1 MSDGKKKLSFLTVIS
16 TIICVVFVCEA
27 AAPAAAI
34 GNQQFFWWIF
44 LILTFLL
51 PYGMV
56 VAELGTTYDGE
67 GGIYDW
73 VRDGLGDK
81 WGARISYYYWVN
93 YPLWIA
99 SLATMFPDIL
109 GMVFGVEFNL
119 IAKIGI
125 DLAFVWIVYLMG
137 CSKAADSEWVLNG
150 GAVIKVAVAVIV
162 GALGIWYAMENG
174 FANDMSAA
182 TFLPELTNTNA
193 LGYLSIIIFNF
204 MGFEVICTMTDDM
217 ADPARDIPKAIIVG
231 GLSIAVIYLFAG
243 FGIGAAVPADSID
256 PDYGM
261 IYAVQTMVG
270 DSMIFKVI
278 CIAFLIT
285 LFANMAAWSFGV
297 NSVARYA
304 AEHGNMPKV
313 FASMIS
319 DDDMP
324 NGVNSVARYA
334 AEHGNMPKVFAS
346 MISDDDMPNGAN
358 LVNAIVASLVL
369 CLQLVPID
377 AISNGVFWML
387 FGTSV
392 VFLLLTYIPMF
403 PAFLNLRKNDPSRA
417 RIFTF
422 PFKGVMM
429 KVMLAI
435 PCIELILAIV
445 ATLIPFSVDEIGD
458 KVPMIVIFI
467 VLLLIGEVVRVV
479 SAKGRETEYKGFTP
493 ELAAQRLAEE
503 AAEAEES

>member
-1 MSDGKKKLSFLTVIS
+1 MSGKKKFSFVSVILSV
-16 TIICVVFVCEA
+16 ICVVFVAEA

-51 PYGMV
+51 PYGMI

-81 WGARISYYYWVN
+81 WGARISWYYWVN

-109 GMVFGVEFNL
+109 GMVFGVTFDL
-119 IAKIGI
+119 PVAIAIE
-125 DLAFVWIVYLMG
+125 LAFVWIVYLMG
-137 CSKAADSEWVLNG
+137 RSKAADSEWVLNG
-150 GAVIKVAVAVIV
+150 GAIIKVAVAVIV

-174 FANDMSAA
+174 FASDMSPA

-217 ADPARDIPKAIIVG
+217 ANPERDIPKAIIMG
-231 GLSIAVIYLFAG
+231 GIAIAVIYLFAG
-243 FGIGAAVPADSID
+243 FGIGAAIPAADID

-270 DSMIFKVI
+270 DSAIFKII

-319 DDDMP
+319 
-324 NGVNSVARYA
+324 
-334 AEHGNMPKVFAS
+334 K
-346 MISDDDMPNGAN
+346 DDMPNGAN
-358 LVNAIVASLVL
+358 LVNAVVASLVL
-369 CLQLVPID
+369 ALQLVPID
-377 AISNGVFWML
+377 AISNGIFWML

-403 PAFLNLRKNDPSRA
+403 PAFLNLRKNDPNRE
-417 RIFTF
+417 RVFTF
-422 PFKGVMM
+422 PFKGALM
-429 KVMLAI
+429 KVAI
-435 PCIELILAIV
+435 AVPCIELVLTIV
-445 ATLIPFSVDEIGD
+445 ATVVPLSEAEIAD
-458 KVPMIVIFI
+458 KVPMLIIFI
-467 VLLLIGEVVRVV
+467 VILLLGEVVRVW
-479 SAKGRETEYKGFTP
+479 SARDRKEEYKGLTP
-493 ELAAQRLAEE
+493 ELAAKRLAEE
-503 AAEAEES
+503 AEEK

>member
-137 CSKAADSEWVLNG
+137 RSKAADSEWVLNG
-150 GAVIKVAVAVIV
+150 GAIIKVAVAVIV

-243 FGIGAAVPADSID
+243 FGIGAAVSADSID

-261 IYAVQTMVG
+261 IYAVQTIVG

-313 FASMIS
+313 FASMMLITLC
-319 DDDMP
+319 
-324 NGVNSVARYA
+324 R
-334 AEHGNMPKVFAS
+334 HGNMPKVSIPSIPDYGMIHAVPDMAAWSMAS
-346 MISDDDMPNGAN
+346 THLHAAEHGCSPTWLPDDLGSTVDDMLAMRRAWQH
-358 LVNAIVASLVL
+358 NAISIWRFFRIRSNSLL
-369 CLQLVPID
+369 YSSCCH
-377 AISNGVFWML
+377 SC
-387 FGTSV
+387 S
-392 VFLLLTYIPMF
+392 
-403 PAFLNLRKNDPSRA
+403 K
-417 RIFTF
+417 
-422 PFKGVMM
+422 
-429 KVMLAI
+429 
-435 PCIELILAIV
+435 
-445 ATLIPFSVDEIGD
+445 
-458 KVPMIVIFI
+458 
-467 VLLLIGEVVRVV
+467 VLL
-479 SAKGRETEYKGFTP
+479 KRE
-493 ELAAQRLAEE
+493 R
-503 AAEAEES
+503 

>member
-1 MSDGKKKLSFLTVIS
+1 MSEGKKHLSFLTIIS
-16 TIICVVFVCEA
+16 TVICVVFVCEA

-44 LILTFLL
+44 LIITFLL

-93 YPLWIA
+93 YPLWIT
-99 SLATMFPDIL
+99 SLAVLFPPIL
-109 GMVFGVEFNL
+109 NLAFGWDFSLPVQIL
-119 IAKIGI
+119 IELG
-125 DLAFVWIVYLMG
+125 FVWIVYLIG
-137 CSKAADSEWVLNG
+137 RSKVADSEWVLNG
-150 GAVIKVAVAVIV
+150 GALIKVVVAVLV
-162 GALGIWYAMENG
+162 GALGIWYASQNG

-182 TFLPELTNTNA
+182 TFMPELTNTNA
-193 LGYLSIIIFNF
+193 LSYLSIIIFNF

-217 ADPARDIPKAIIVG
+217 ADPAKDIPKAIIAG
-231 GLSIAVIYLFAG
+231 GLAIAVIYLFAG
-243 FGIGAAVPADSID
+243 FGIGAAIPADQID

-261 IYAVQTMVG
+261 IVALQTMVG
-270 DSMIFKVI
+270 DSPIFQIV
-278 CIAFLIT
+278 CVAFLIT

-319 DDDMP
+319 
-324 NGVNSVARYA
+324 
-334 AEHGNMPKVFAS
+334 K
-346 MISDDDMPNGAN
+346 DDMPNGAN
-358 LVNAIVASLVL
+358 LVNAVVASLTL
-369 CLQLVPID
+369 ALQLVPID
-377 AISNGVFWML
+377 AISKGLFWML

-403 PAFLNLRKNDPSRA
+403 PAFLNLRKNDPNRE

-422 PFKGVMM
+422 PFKGAMM
-429 KVMLAI
+429 KVALIVPAA
-435 PCIELILAIV
+435 ELVIAIV
-445 ATLIPFSVDEIGD
+445 ATICPLSAAEMGE
-458 KVPMIVIFI
+458 KLPMLGMF
-467 VLLLIGEVVRVV
+467 VLLVVVGEIVRVV
-479 SAKGRETEYKGFTP
+479 SAKGRTEEYKGLTP
-493 ELAAQRLAEE
+493 ELAAERLAEE
-503 AAEAEES
+503 AKDAE

>member
-1 MSDGKKKLSFLTVIS
+1 MAEKAKKLSFLTVIS
-16 TIICVVFVCEA
+16 TVICVVFVCEA

-51 PYGMV
+51 PYGMI

-73 VRDGLGDK
+73 VREGLGDK
-81 WGARISYYYWVN
+81 WGARISWYYWVN

-109 GMVFGVEFNL
+109 GMVFGVTFDL
-119 IAKIGI
+119 PVAIAIE
-125 DLAFVWIVYLMG
+125 LAFVWIVYLMG
-137 CSKAADSEWVLNG
+137 RSKAADSEWVLNG
-150 GAVIKVAVAVIV
+150 GAIIKVAVAVIV

-174 FANDMSAA
+174 FASDMSPA

-217 ADPARDIPKAIIVG
+217 ANPERDIPKAIIMG
-231 GLSIAVIYLFAG
+231 GLAIAVIYLFAG
-243 FGIGAAVPADSID
+243 FGIGAAIPAADID

-270 DSMIFKVI
+270 DSAIFKII

-319 DDDMP
+319 
-324 NGVNSVARYA
+324 
-334 AEHGNMPKVFAS
+334 K
-346 MISDDDMPNGAN
+346 DDMPNGAN
-358 LVNAIVASLVL
+358 LVNAVVASLVL
-369 CLQLVPID
+369 ALQLVPID
-377 AISNGVFWML
+377 AISDGIFWML

-403 PAFLNLRKNDPSRA
+403 PAFLNLRKNDPNRE
-417 RIFTF
+417 RVFTF
-422 PFKGVMM
+422 PFKGALM
-429 KVMLAI
+429 KVAI
-435 PCIELILAIV
+435 AVPCIELVLTIV
-445 ATLIPFSVDEIGD
+445 ATVVPLSEAEIAD
-458 KVPMIVIFI
+458 KVPMLIIFI
-467 VLLLIGEVVRVV
+467 VILLLGEVVRVW
-479 SAKGRETEYKGFTP
+479 SARDRKEEYKGLTP
-493 ELAAQRLAEE
+493 ELAAKRLAEE
-503 AAEAEES
+503 AEEK

>member
-1 MSDGKKKLSFLTVIS
+1 MSDSKKKLSFLTVIS
-16 TIICVVFVCEA
+16 TVICVVFVCEA

-51 PYGMV
+51 PYGLI

-81 WGARISYYYWVN
+81 WGARISFYYWVN
-93 YPLWIA
+93 YPFWIA

-109 GMVFGVEFNL
+109 GMVFGVSFEL
-119 IAKIGI
+119 PVALAIE
-125 DLAFVWIVYLMG
+125 LAFVWIVYLMG
-137 CSKAADSEWVLNG
+137 RSKAADSEWVLNG
-150 GAVIKVAVAVIV
+150 GALIKVAVAVIV

-174 FANDMSAA
+174 FASDMSPH
-182 TFLPELTNTNA
+182 TFLPELTNVNA

-217 ADPARDIPKAIIVG
+217 ADPKKDIPKAIITG
-231 GLSIAVIYLFAG
+231 GLAIAAIYLFAG
-243 FGIGAAVPADSID
+243 FGIGAAVPADQID

-261 IYAVQTMVG
+261 IYALQTMVG
-270 DSMIFKVI
+270 DSAIFKIV

-319 DDDMP
+319 
-324 NGVNSVARYA
+324 
-334 AEHGNMPKVFAS
+334 K
-346 MISDDDMPNGAN
+346 DDMPNGAN
-358 LVNAIVASLVL
+358 LVNAVVASLVL
-369 CLQLVPID
+369 ALQLVPIE
-377 AISNGVFWML
+377 AISEGIFWML

-403 PAFLNLRKNDPSRA
+403 PAFLNLRKNDPNRE
-417 RIFTF
+417 RVFTF
-422 PFKGVMM
+422 PFKGALM
-429 KVMLAI
+429 KVAI
-435 PCIELILAIV
+435 AVPCIELVLAIV
-445 ATLIPFSVDEIGD
+445 ATIVPLSAEEVPE
-458 KVPMIVIFI
+458 KVPMLIIFL
-467 VLLLIGEVVRVV
+467 VLLVIGEVVRVW
-479 SAKGRETEYKGFTP
+479 SARGRKEEYKGLTP
-493 ELAAQRLAEE
+493 ELAAERL
-503 AAEAEES
+503 AAEAEADAE

>member
-1 MSDGKKKLSFLTVIS
+1 MSEEKKHLSFLTVIS
-16 TIICVVFVCEA
+16 TVICVVFVCEA

-93 YPLWIA
+93 YPLWIT
-99 SLATMFPDIL
+99 SLAVLFPPIL
-109 GMVFGVEFNL
+109 NLAFGWNFSLPVQIL
-119 IAKIGI
+119 IE
-125 DLAFVWIVYLMG
+125 LAFVWIVYLIG
-137 CSKAADSEWVLNG
+137 RSKAADSEWVLNG
-150 GAVIKVAVAVIV
+150 GALIKVVVAVLV
-162 GALGIWYAMENG
+162 GALGIWYASQNG
-174 FANDMSAA
+174 FASDMSAA

-204 MGFEVICTMTDDM
+204 MGFEVICTMTGDM
-217 ADPARDIPKAIIVG
+217 ADPAKDIPKAIIAG
-231 GLSIAVIYLFAG
+231 GLAIAVIYLFAG
-243 FGIGAAVPADSID
+243 FGIGAAIPADEID
-256 PDYGM
+256 ASYGM
-261 IYAVQTMVG
+261 IVAVQTMVSG
-270 DSMIFKVI
+270 TALAPLFQII
-278 CIAFLIT
+278 CVAFLIT

-324 NGVNSVARYA
+324 NG
-334 AEHGNMPKVFAS
+334 
-346 MISDDDMPNGAN
+346 AN
-358 LVNAIVASLVL
+358 LVNAIVASLTL
-369 CLQLVPID
+369 ALQLVPID
-377 AISNGVFWML
+377 AISNGLFWML

-403 PAFLNLRKNDPSRA
+403 PAFLNLRKNDPNRE
-417 RIFTF
+417 RVFTF
-422 PFKGVMM
+422 PFKGTMM
-429 KVMLAI
+429 KVALAV
-435 PCIELILAIV
+435 PAIELVLAIV
-445 ATLIPFSVDEIGD
+445 ATLVPLSADEIES
-458 KVPMIVIFI
+458 KVPMLIIFF
-467 VLLLIGEVVRVV
+467 VLLAIGEVVRVV
-479 SAKGRETEYKGFTP
+479 SAKDRTEEYKGLTP

-503 AAEAEES
+503 AAAGDEE

>member
-1 MSDGKKKLSFLTVIS
+1 MAEKAKKLSFLTVIS
-16 TIICVVFVCEA
+16 TVICVVFVCEA

-51 PYGMV
+51 PYGMI

-81 WGARISYYYWVN
+81 WGARISWYYWVN

-109 GMVFGVEFNL
+109 GMVFGVSFDLPVAMAIE
-119 IAKIGI
+119 
-125 DLAFVWIVYLMG
+125 LAFVWIVYLMG
-137 CSKAADSEWVLNG
+137 RSKAADSEWVLNG
-150 GAVIKVAVAVIV
+150 GALIKVIVAVAV

-174 FANDMSAA
+174 FASDMSAQ
-182 TFLPELTNTNA
+182 TFLPDIANVDA

-217 ADPARDIPKAIIVG
+217 ADPARDIPKAIIMG
-231 GLSIAVIYLFAG
+231 GAAIAVIYLFAG
-243 FGIGAAVPADSID
+243 FGIGAAIPAAEID

-270 DSMIFKVI
+270 DSAIFKII

-319 DDDMP
+319 
-324 NGVNSVARYA
+324 
-334 AEHGNMPKVFAS
+334 K
-346 MISDDDMPNGAN
+346 DDMPNGAN
-358 LVNAIVASLVL
+358 LVNAVVATLVL
-369 CLQLVPID
+369 ALQLVPVE
-377 AISNGVFWML
+377 AISDGIFWML

-403 PAFLNLRKNDPSRA
+403 PAFLNLRKNDPNRE

-422 PFKGVMM
+422 PFKGALM
-429 KVMLAI
+429 KVAI
-435 PCIELILAIV
+435 AVPCIELVLTIV
-445 ATLIPFSVDEIGD
+445 ATIVPLSEAEIAD
-458 KVPMIVIFI
+458 KVPMLIIFI
-467 VLLLIGEVVRVV
+467 VIVLIGEVVRVW
-479 SAKGRETEYKGFTP
+479 SARGRKEEYKGLTP

-503 AAEAEES
+503 AESEE

>member
-1 MSDGKKKLSFLTVIS
+1 MSEGKKHLSFLTIIS
-16 TIICVVFVCEA
+16 TVICVVFVCEA

-93 YPLWIA
+93 YPLWIT
-99 SLATMFPDIL
+99 SLAVLFPPIL
-109 GMVFGVEFNL
+109 NLAFGWDFSLPVQIL
-119 IAKIGI
+119 IELG
-125 DLAFVWIVYLMG
+125 FVWIVYLIG
-137 CSKAADSEWVLNG
+137 RSKVADSEWVLNG
-150 GAVIKVAVAVIV
+150 GALIKVVVAVLV
-162 GALGIWYAMENG
+162 GALGIWYASQNG

-182 TFLPELTNTNA
+182 TFMPELTNTNA
-193 LGYLSIIIFNF
+193 LSYLSIIIFNF

-217 ADPARDIPKAIIVG
+217 ADPAKDIPKAIIAG
-231 GLSIAVIYLFAG
+231 GLAIAVIYLFAG
-243 FGIGAAVPADSID
+243 FGIGAAIPADQID

-261 IYAVQTMVG
+261 IVALQTMVG
-270 DSMIFKVI
+270 DSPIFQIV
-278 CIAFLIT
+278 CVAFLIT

-319 DDDMP
+319 
-324 NGVNSVARYA
+324 
-334 AEHGNMPKVFAS
+334 K
-346 MISDDDMPNGAN
+346 DDMPNGAN
-358 LVNAIVASLVL
+358 LVNAVVASLTL
-369 CLQLVPID
+369 ALQLVPID
-377 AISNGVFWML
+377 AISKGLFWML

-403 PAFLNLRKNDPSRA
+403 PAFLNLRKNDPNRE
-417 RIFTF
+417 RVFTF
-422 PFKGVMM
+422 PFKGAMM
-429 KVMLAI
+429 KVALAV
-435 PCIELILAIV
+435 PCIELVLAIV
-445 ATLIPFSVDEIGD
+445 ATLVPLSADEVES
-458 KVPMIVIFI
+458 KVPMLIIFF
-467 VLLLIGEVVRVV
+467 VLLAIGEVVRVV
-479 SAKGRETEYKGFTP
+479 SAKGRTEEYKGLTP

-503 AAEAEES
+503 AAAGDEE

>member
-1 MSDGKKKLSFLTVIS
+1 MSEGKKHLSFLTIIS
-16 TIICVVFVCEA
+16 TVICVVFVCEA

-93 YPLWIA
+93 YPLWIT
-99 SLATMFPDIL
+99 SLAVLFPPIL
-109 GMVFGVEFNL
+109 NLAFGWDFSLPVQIL
-119 IAKIGI
+119 IELG
-125 DLAFVWIVYLMG
+125 FVWIVYLIG
-137 CSKAADSEWVLNG
+137 RSKVADSEWVLNG
-150 GAVIKVAVAVIV
+150 GALIKVVVAVLV
-162 GALGIWYAMENG
+162 GALGIWYASQNG

-182 TFLPELTNTNA
+182 TFMPELTNTNA
-193 LGYLSIIIFNF
+193 LSYLSIIIFNF

-217 ADPARDIPKAIIVG
+217 ADPAKDIPKAIIAG
-231 GLSIAVIYLFAG
+231 GLAIAVIYLFAG
-243 FGIGAAVPADSID
+243 FGIGAAIPADQID

-261 IYAVQTMVG
+261 IVALQTMVG
-270 DSMIFKVI
+270 DSPLFQIV
-278 CIAFLIT
+278 CVAFLIT

-324 NGVNSVARYA
+324 NG
-334 AEHGNMPKVFAS
+334 
-346 MISDDDMPNGAN
+346 AN
-358 LVNAIVASLVL
+358 LVNAVVASLTL
-369 CLQLVPID
+369 ALQLVPID
-377 AISNGVFWML
+377 AISNGLFWML

-403 PAFLNLRKNDPSRA
+403 PAFLNLRKNDPNRE

-422 PFKGVMM
+422 PFKGAMM
-429 KVMLAI
+429 KVALIVPAA
-435 PCIELILAIV
+435 ELVIAIV
-445 ATLIPFSVDEIGD
+445 ATICPLSAAEMGE
-458 KVPMIVIFI
+458 KLPMLGMF
-467 VLLLIGEVVRVV
+467 VLLVVVGEIVRVV
-479 SAKGRETEYKGFTP
+479 SAKGRTEEYKGLTP
-493 ELAAQRLAEE
+493 ELAAERLAEE
-503 AAEAEES
+503 AKDAE

>member
-1 MSDGKKKLSFLTVIS
+1 MSEEKKHLSFLTVIS
-16 TIICVVFVCEA
+16 TVICVVFVCEA

-93 YPLWIA
+93 YPLWIT
-99 SLATMFPDIL
+99 SLAVLFPPIL
-109 GMVFGVEFNL
+109 NLAFGWSFSLPVQIL
-119 IAKIGI
+119 IE
-125 DLAFVWIVYLMG
+125 LAFVWIVYLIG
-137 CSKAADSEWVLNG
+137 RSKVADSEWVLNG
-150 GAVIKVAVAVIV
+150 GALIKVVVAVLV
-162 GALGIWYAMENG
+162 GALGIWYASQNG
-174 FANDMSAA
+174 FASDMSAA
-182 TFLPELTNTNA
+182 TFMPELTNTNA
-193 LGYLSIIIFNF
+193 LSYLSIIIFNF

-217 ADPARDIPKAIIVG
+217 ADPAKDIPKAIIAG
-231 GLSIAVIYLFAG
+231 GLAIAVIYLFAG
-243 FGIGAAVPADSID
+243 FGIGAAIPADQID

-261 IYAVQTMVG
+261 IVALQTMVG
-270 DSMIFKVI
+270 DSPIFQIV
-278 CIAFLIT
+278 CVAFLIT

-319 DDDMP
+319 
-324 NGVNSVARYA
+324 
-334 AEHGNMPKVFAS
+334 K
-346 MISDDDMPNGAN
+346 DDMPNGAN
-358 LVNAIVASLVL
+358 LVNAVVASLTL
-369 CLQLVPID
+369 ALQLVPID
-377 AISNGVFWML
+377 AISKGLFWML

-403 PAFLNLRKNDPSRA
+403 PAFLNLRKNDPNRE
-417 RIFTF
+417 RVFTF
-422 PFKGVMM
+422 PFKGAMM
-429 KVMLAI
+429 KVALAV
-435 PCIELILAIV
+435 PCIELVLAIV
-445 ATLIPFSVDEIGD
+445 ATLVPLSADEIES
-458 KVPMIVIFI
+458 KVPMLIIFFVI
-467 VLLLIGEVVRVV
+467 LAIGEIFRVV
-479 SAKGRETEYKGFTP
+479 SAKGRAEEYQGLTP

-503 AAEAEES
+503 AEAE

>member
-1 MSDGKKKLSFLTVIS
+1 MSEEKKHLSFLTVIS
-16 TIICVVFVCEA
+16 TVICVVFVCEA

-93 YPLWIA
+93 YPLWIT
-99 SLATMFPDIL
+99 SLAVLFPPIL
-109 GMVFGVEFNL
+109 NLAFGWSFSLPVQIL
-119 IAKIGI
+119 IE
-125 DLAFVWIVYLMG
+125 LAFVWIVYLIG
-137 CSKAADSEWVLNG
+137 RSKVADSEWVLNG
-150 GAVIKVAVAVIV
+150 GALIKVVVAVLV
-162 GALGIWYAMENG
+162 GALGIWYASQNG
-174 FANDMSAA
+174 FASDMSAA
-182 TFLPELTNTNA
+182 TFMPELTNTNA
-193 LGYLSIIIFNF
+193 LSYLSIIIFNF

-217 ADPARDIPKAIIVG
+217 ADPAKDIPKAIIAG
-231 GLSIAVIYLFAG
+231 GLAIAVIYLFAG
-243 FGIGAAVPADSID
+243 FGIGAAIPADQID

-261 IYAVQTMVG
+261 IVALQTMVG
-270 DSMIFKVI
+270 DSPLFQIV
-278 CIAFLIT
+278 CVAFLIT

-324 NGVNSVARYA
+324 NG
-334 AEHGNMPKVFAS
+334 
-346 MISDDDMPNGAN
+346 AN
-358 LVNAIVASLVL
+358 LVNAVVASLTL
-369 CLQLVPID
+369 ALQLVPID
-377 AISNGVFWML
+377 AISNGLFWML

-403 PAFLNLRKNDPSRA
+403 PAFLNLRKNDPNRE
-417 RIFTF
+417 RVFTF
-422 PFKGVMM
+422 PFKGAMM
-429 KVMLAI
+429 KVALAV
-435 PCIELILAIV
+435 PCIELVLAIV
-445 ATLIPFSVDEIGD
+445 ATLVPLSADEVES
-458 KVPMIVIFI
+458 KVPMLIIFF
-467 VLLLIGEVVRVV
+467 VLLAIGEVVRVV
-479 SAKGRETEYKGFTP
+479 SAKGRTEEYKGLTP

-503 AAEAEES
+503 AAAGDEE

>member
-1 MSDGKKKLSFLTVIS
+1 MAEKAKKLSFLTVIS
-16 TIICVVFVCEA
+16 TVICVVFVCEA

-44 LILTFLL
+44 LIITFLL
-51 PYGMV
+51 PYGMI

-73 VRDGLGDK
+73 VREGLGDK
-81 WGARISYYYWVN
+81 WGARISWYYWIN

-109 GMVFGVEFNL
+109 GMVFGVTFDLPVAIIIE
-119 IAKIGI
+119 
-125 DLAFVWIVYLMG
+125 LAFVWIVYLMG
-137 CSKAADSEWVLNG
+137 RSKAADSEWVLNG
-150 GAVIKVAVAVIV
+150 GALIKVAVAVVV
-162 GALGIWYAMENG
+162 GALGIWFAMENG
-174 FANDMSAA
+174 FANDMAPQ
-182 TFLPELTNTNA
+182 TFLPELNNISA

-217 ADPARDIPKAIIVG
+217 ANPARDIPKAIVMG
-231 GLSIAVIYLFAG
+231 GLAIAVIYLFCG
-243 FGIGAAVPADSID
+243 FGIGAAIPIDQID

-270 DSMIFKVI
+270 DSPLFKII

-319 DDDMP
+319 
-324 NGVNSVARYA
+324 
-334 AEHGNMPKVFAS
+334 K
-346 MISDDDMPNGAN
+346 DDMPNGAN
-358 LVNAIVASLVL
+358 LMNAVVASLVL
-369 CLQLVPID
+369 ALQLVPVD
-377 AISNGVFWML
+377 AISNGIFWML

-403 PAFLNLRKNDPSRA
+403 PAFLNLRKNDPDRE
-417 RIFTF
+417 RVFKF
-422 PFKGVMM
+422 PFTGALM
-429 KVMLAI
+429 KVAI
-435 PCIELILAIV
+435 AVPCIELVLTII
-445 ATLIPFSVDEIGD
+445 ATVVPLSEAEISE
-458 KVPMIVIFI
+458 KVPMLIIFI
-467 VLLLIGEVVRVV
+467 VILLLGEVVRVW
-479 SAKGRETEYKGFTP
+479 SARGRKEEYKGLTP
-493 ELAAQRLAEE
+493 ELAAKRLAEE
-503 AAEAEES
+503 AQDAE

>member
-1 MSDGKKKLSFLTVIS
+1 MAEKAKKLSFLTVIS
-16 TIICVVFVCEA
+16 TVICVVFVCEA

-44 LILTFLL
+44 LIITFLL
-51 PYGMV
+51 PYGMI

-81 WGARISYYYWVN
+81 WGARISWYYWVN

-109 GMVFGVEFNL
+109 GMVFGVTFDLPVAMVIE
-119 IAKIGI
+119 
-125 DLAFVWIVYLMG
+125 LAFVWIVYLMG
-137 CSKAADSEWVLNG
+137 RSKAADSEWVLNG
-150 GAVIKVAVAVIV
+150 GALIKVIVAVAV

-174 FANDMSAA
+174 FASDMSAQ
-182 TFLPELTNTNA
+182 TFLPDIANVDA

-217 ADPARDIPKAIIVG
+217 ADPARDIPKAIILG
-231 GLSIAVIYLFAG
+231 GAAIAIIYLFAG
-243 FGIGAAVPADSID
+243 FGIGAAIPAAEID

-270 DSMIFKVI
+270 DSPIFKII

-319 DDDMP
+319 
-324 NGVNSVARYA
+324 
-334 AEHGNMPKVFAS
+334 K
-346 MISDDDMPNGAN
+346 DDMPNGAN
-358 LVNAIVASLVL
+358 LVNAVVATLVL
-369 CLQLVPID
+369 ALQLVPVE
-377 AISNGVFWML
+377 AISDGIFWML

-403 PAFLNLRKNDPSRA
+403 PAFLNLRKNDPNRE

-422 PFKGVMM
+422 PFKGALM
-429 KVMLAI
+429 KVAI
-435 PCIELILAIV
+435 AVPCIELVLTIV
-445 ATLIPFSVDEIGD
+445 ATIVPLSEAEISD
-458 KVPMIVIFI
+458 KVPMLIIFI
-467 VLLLIGEVVRVV
+467 VIVLIGEVVRVW
-479 SAKGRETEYKGFTP
+479 SARGRKEEYKGLTP

-503 AAEAEES
+503 AKAEK

>member
-1 MSDGKKKLSFLTVIS
+1 MAEKAKKLSFLTVIS
-16 TIICVVFVCEA
+16 TVICVVFVCEA

-51 PYGMV
+51 PYGMI

-81 WGARISYYYWVN
+81 WGARISWYYWVN

-109 GMVFGVEFNL
+109 GMVFGVTFDL
-119 IAKIGI
+119 PVAIAIE
-125 DLAFVWIVYLMG
+125 LAFVWIVYLMG
-137 CSKAADSEWVLNG
+137 RSKAADSEWVLNG
-150 GAVIKVAVAVIV
+150 GAIIKVAVAVIE

-174 FANDMSAA
+174 FASDMSPA

-217 ADPARDIPKAIIVG
+217 ANPERDIPKAIIMG
-231 GLSIAVIYLFAG
+231 GIAIAVIYLFAG
-243 FGIGAAVPADSID
+243 FGIGAAIPAADID

-270 DSMIFKVI
+270 DSAIFKII

-319 DDDMP
+319 
-324 NGVNSVARYA
+324 
-334 AEHGNMPKVFAS
+334 K
-346 MISDDDMPNGAN
+346 DDMPNGAN
-358 LVNAIVASLVL
+358 LVNAVVASLVL
-369 CLQLVPID
+369 ALQLVPID
-377 AISNGVFWML
+377 AISNGIFWML

-403 PAFLNLRKNDPSRA
+403 PAFLSLRKNDPNRE
-417 RIFTF
+417 RVFTF
-422 PFKGVMM
+422 PFKGALM
-429 KVMLAI
+429 KVAI
-435 PCIELILAIV
+435 AVPCIELVLTIV
-445 ATLIPFSVDEIGD
+445 ATVVPLSEAEIAD
-458 KVPMIVIFI
+458 KVPMLIIFI
-467 VLLLIGEVVRVV
+467 VILLLGEVVRVW
-479 SAKGRETEYKGFTP
+479 SARDRKEEYKGLTP
-493 ELAAQRLAEE
+493 ELAAKRLAEE
-503 AAEAEES
+503 AEEK

>member
-1 MSDGKKKLSFLTVIS
+1 MAEKAKKLSFLTVIS
-16 TIICVVFVCEA
+16 TVICVVFVCEA

-44 LILTFLL
+44 LIITFLL

-73 VRDGLGDK
+73 VREGLGDK
-81 WGARISYYYWVN
+81 WGARISFYYWVN

-109 GMVFGVEFNL
+109 GMVFGVTFDL
-119 IAKIGI
+119 PVAIAIE
-125 DLAFVWIVYLMG
+125 LAFVWIVFLIG
-137 CSKAADSEWVLNG
+137 RSKVADSEWVLNG
-150 GAVIKVAVAVIV
+150 GAILKVAVAVIV
-162 GALGIWYAMENG
+162 GALGIWFAMEHG
-174 FANDMSAA
+174 FANDMSPQ
-182 TFLPELTNTNA
+182 TFLPELTNVNA

-217 ADPARDIPKAIIVG
+217 ANPSRDIPKAIVMG
-231 GLSIAVIYLFAG
+231 GLAIAVIYLFCG
-243 FGIGAAVPADSID
+243 FGIGAAIPADQID

-261 IYAVQTMVG
+261 IYAIRTIVG
-270 DSMIFKVI
+270 DSPVFKVL

-304 AEHGNMPKV
+304 AEHGNMPRV

-319 DDDMP
+319 
-324 NGVNSVARYA
+324 
-334 AEHGNMPKVFAS
+334 K
-346 MISDDDMPNGAN
+346 DDMPNGAN
-358 LVNAIVASLVL
+358 LVNAVVASLVL
-369 CLQLVPID
+369 GLQLVPIE
-377 AISNGVFWML
+377 AISHGIFWML

-403 PAFLNLRKNDPSRA
+403 PAFLNLRKNDPDRE
-417 RIFTF
+417 RVFRF
-422 PFKGVMM
+422 PFKGTAM
-429 KVMLAI
+429 KVALAV
-435 PCIELILAIV
+435 PCIELVLTIV
-445 ATLIPFSVDEIGD
+445 ATVVPLSSAEVADKLPMLIGFL
-458 KVPMIVIFI
+458 
-467 VLLLIGEVVRVV
+467 VLLVLGEVVRVV
-479 SAKGRETEYKGFTP
+479 SARGRAEEYRGLTP
-493 ELAAQRLAEE
+493 ELAAERL
-503 AAEAEES
+503 AAEAEGDGE